1 VQKAKGKRDSAVA
14 RRFWSAKPEPGHG
27 RRSLQVLAILLSA
40 PFAAGHVHAQSPS
53 EILHDNAH
61 VRVVRTTIG
70 AHQSI
75 PQTKNQPA
83 RVLVYLDRGE
93 IKTTAPDGKFGKFDL
108 KAGDVR
114 WATAG
119 VSPACENAGDQ
130 PLQVIE
136 IELKGKKQPAAEV
149 SDLDPLRVDPK
160 HYQLALENDQVR
172 VIRVRFGPLE
182 NGTVHQHVRNYV
194 VVYVTK
200 QAKGDRG
207 EVRLHL
213 DEGTTTHT
221 ENNLMNELVERIAV
235 ELK

>member
-1 VQKAKGKRDSAVA
+1 MAQLGPPMIDKSMQ
-14 RRFWSAKPEPGHG
+14 S
-27 RRSLQVLAILLSA
+27 LAIIILSA
-40 PFAAGHVHAQSPS
+40 SFAAGILPAQSPG
-53 EILHDNAH
+53 EVLHDNAH
-61 VRVVRTTIG
+61 VRVIKTTVG

-75 PQTKNQPA
+75 PQAENRPA
-83 RVLVYLDRGE
+83 RVLVYLDRGQMR
-93 IKTTAPDGKFGKFDL
+93 TTAPDGKFGEFKL

-114 WATAG
+114 WMPAG
-119 VSPACENAGDQ
+119 LSPACENAGDQ
-130 PLQVIE
+130 PFQVIE
-136 IELKGKKQPAAEV
+136 IELKGNKQPAVEV

-160 HYQLALENDQVR
+160 HYQLALENDHVR

-207 EVRLHL
+207 DVRLHL

-221 ENNLMNELVERIAV
+221 ENNPMNELVERIAV